1 MSRSSEIESARLD
14 DAARAGWLYYIA
26 GNTQEE
32 IAKKLGVSRQ
42 TAQRLVSLSVSE
54 RLIKV
59 RLDHPIA
66 RCLDLSRR
74 MTGRFGLSLCE
85 VVPSDPEHPLADVGI
100 AQALASE
107 IERCLESPH
116 PRVVAVGSGK
126 TLRSAVENLPKMEC
140 PQHKIVSTVGNI
152 ATDGTAILY
161 DVIMRMAEAIQA
173 PHYPIPLPVIATS
186 VHERDLFLSQRSVSN
201 VVDLARHADVTFMG
215 IGHLGEDGGLHRDG
229 FVTRQELRALVKAGA
244 VGEVIGWAFDRD
256 GRLIEGLTN
265 DRVTS
270 VPVTP
275 GTGQLVIGA
284 AAGRAKQEAILGALR
299 GKLIT
304 GLVTNE
310 EMAEFL
316 LTA

>member
-1 MSRSSEIESARLD
+1 MSRNSDNETSRLD

-66 RCLDLSRR
+66 RCLDFSQRL
-74 MTGRFGLSLCE
+74 TDRFGLVLCE
-85 VVPSDPEHPLADVGI
+85 VVPSDPDSPSAGVGVP
-100 AQALASE
+100 QALASE
-107 IERCLESPH
+107 IERRLESPH
-116 PRVVAVGSGK
+116 PRVIAVGSGK
-126 TLRSAVENLPKMEC
+126 TLRSAVENLKRMEC
-140 PQHKIVSTVGNI
+140 PQHKVVSMVGNI
-152 ATDGTAILY
+152 APDGTAILY

-173 PHYPIPLPVIATS
+173 PHYPIPLPVIAAS

-201 VVDLARHADVTFMG
+201 VMDLARHADVTFMG
-215 IGHLGEDGGLHRDG
+215 VGHLGDDGGLHRDG

-244 VGEVIGWAFDRD
+244 VGDVIGWAFDQN
-256 GRLIEGLTN
+256 GQLIEGLTN

-270 VPVTP
+270 VPVSSQA
-275 GTGQLVIGA
+275 GQLVVGA
-284 AAGRAKQEAILGALR
+284 AAGRAKQAAVLGALR
-299 GKLIT
+299 GKLIS

-310 EMAEFL
+310 VMAEFL
-316 LTA
+316 LA

>member
-1 MSRSSEIESARLD
+1 MSRNSDNETSRLD
-14 DAARAGWLYYIA
+14 EAARAGWLYYIA

-66 RCLDLSRR
+66 RCLDFSQRL
-74 MTGRFGLSLCE
+74 TDRFGLVLCE
-85 VVPSDPEHPLADVGI
+85 VVPSDPDSPSAGVGVP
-100 AQALASE
+100 QALASE
-107 IERCLESPH
+107 IERRLESPH
-116 PRVVAVGSGK
+116 PRVIAVGSGK
-126 TLRSAVENLPKMEC
+126 TLRSAVENLKRMEC
-140 PQHKIVSTVGNI
+140 PQHKVVSMVGNI
-152 ATDGTAILY
+152 APDGTAILY

-173 PHYPIPLPVIATS
+173 PHYPIPLPVIAAS

-201 VVDLARHADVTFMG
+201 VMDLARHADVTFMG
-215 IGHLGEDGGLHRDG
+215 VGHLGDDGGLHRDG

-244 VGEVIGWAFDRD
+244 VGEVIGWAFDQN
-256 GRLIEGLTN
+256 GQLIEGLTN

-270 VPVTP
+270 VPVSSQA
-275 GTGQLVIGA
+275 GQLVVGA
-284 AAGRAKQEAILGALR
+284 AAGRAKQAAVLGALR
-299 GKLIT
+299 GKLIS

-310 EMAEFL
+310 VMAEFL
-316 LTA
+316 LA

>member
-1 MSRSSEIESARLD
+1 MSRNSDAEATRLD

-32 IAKKLGVSRQ
+32 IAKKLGISRQ

-66 RCLDLSRR
+66 RCLDLSQRLIAR
-74 MTGRFGLSLCE
+74 YGLVLCE
-85 VVPSDPEHPLADVGI
+85 VVPSDPDNPSESVGM

-107 IERCLESPH
+107 IERRLESPH
-116 PRVVAVGSGK
+116 PRVIAVGSGK
-126 TLRSAVENLPKMEC
+126 TLRAAVENLNRMEC

-152 ATDGTAILY
+152 APDGTAILY

-173 PHYPIPLPVIATS
+173 PHYPIPLPVIAAS

-201 VVDLARHADVTFMG
+201 VVDLARHADVTFIG
-215 IGHLGEDGGLHRDG
+215 VGHLAEDGGLRRDG

-244 VGEVIGWAFDRD
+244 VGEVIGWAFDQN
-256 GRLIEGLTN
+256 GQLIEGLTN

-270 VPVTP
+270 VPMTAHA
-275 GTGQLVIGA
+275 GQLVIGS
-284 AAGRAKQEAILGALR
+284 AAGRTKQAAVLGALR
-299 GKLIT
+299 GKLIN

-310 EMAEFL
+310 VMAEFL
-316 LTA
+316 LS